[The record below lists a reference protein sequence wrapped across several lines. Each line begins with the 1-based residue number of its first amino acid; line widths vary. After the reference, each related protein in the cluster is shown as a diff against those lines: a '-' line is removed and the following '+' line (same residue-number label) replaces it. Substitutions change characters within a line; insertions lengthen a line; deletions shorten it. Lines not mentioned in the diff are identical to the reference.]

1 MHIKELKNNINFQSG
16 LNNNLIKQS
25 KNVKVKK
32 IEANFLYNQ
41 VDTNFKDCQSIAF
54 TADKVFQIFD
64 NLSRKLK
71 INTFQ
76 ISIPRI
82 QIYQKK
88 NLIFDFQG
96 YGFCIPETQQILKKE
111 FPFETGSIFFEK
123 ENSLEEINQKLDES
137 FKKEERSSSHY
148 LAPFIH
154 EFLHNSYINYIYTK
168 YGYEG
173 ICPYTSKKYHNDK
186 NCGHSIMRELQTLKF
201 NEHEN
206 KIIRENLG
214 QYATT
219 SQNQYHEVFA
229 ETFTKLICNC
239 LSAENSTLCSNPID
253 ELKKLPKE
261 FLTIVKKLFL

>member
-1 MHIKELKNNINFQSG
+1 MHIKNLRNNINFQSG
-16 LNNNLIKQS
+16 LNNILIKQS
-25 KNVKVKK
+25 QNIKVKK
-32 IEANFLYNQ
+32 IEADFLHNQ
-41 VDTNFKDCQSIAF
+41 VDTNFKYCKPIAF

-76 ISIPRI
+76 IAIPRI

-88 NLIFDFQG
+88 DLIFNFQG
-96 YGFCIPETQQILKKE
+96 YGFCLPETQKILKDE
-111 FPFETGSIFFEK
+111 LPFETGSIFFEK

-137 FKKEERSSSHY
+137 FKNEERSSSHY

-154 EFLHNSYINYIYTK
+154 EFLHNSYINYIYK
-168 YGYEG
+168 RYGYEG

-186 NCGHSIMRELQTLKF
+186 NCGHSIMRELRTLKF
-201 NEHEN
+201 NECEN

-229 ETFTKLICNC
+229 ETFTKFICNC
-239 LSAENSTLCSNPID
+239 LSENDSTLIGNPLD
-253 ELKKLPKE
+253 ELKNQPKE
-261 FLTIVKKLFL
+261 FLLIIKKLFL